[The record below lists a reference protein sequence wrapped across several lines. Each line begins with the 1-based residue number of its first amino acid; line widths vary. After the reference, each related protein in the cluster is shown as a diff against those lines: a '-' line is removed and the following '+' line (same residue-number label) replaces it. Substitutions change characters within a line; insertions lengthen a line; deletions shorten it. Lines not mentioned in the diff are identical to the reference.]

1 MVLRRDLVPGIAE
14 VLSVKT
20 QEADRLF
27 VAVLKA
33 IKQELQKDGRFLLVG
48 FGSFMVKDVPAY
60 MGTHPIT
67 GERISIAASKKIK
80 FRPGLE
86 LKNLLNDK

>member
-1 MVLRRDLVPGIAE
+1 MVSRRKLVPVVAKA
-14 VLSVKT
+14 LSVSK
-20 QEADRLF
+20 QEADRIF

-33 IKQELQKDGRFLLVG
+33 IKQGLQKDGRFILVG
-48 FGSFMVKDVPAY
+48 FGTFIVKDVPAY

-80 FRPGLE
+80 FRPGLG
-86 LKNLLNDK
+86 LKNLVNDK